1 MIFMKKKAISLLVL
15 ATTICFTNAKAQT
28 KPFTRGTFDRVG
40 VNVGVGTEGV
50 SLSVASVYT
59 NFLEVS
65 MGLNIMPNVNINSEI
80 DVNQISTQP
89 GEGYTFSE
97 RIMAQ
102 GSFRRTTLD
111 VKANCYPFGGNSLF
125 FVSAGFS
132 FGGAT
137 LAELTGFSEKVVN
150 EIRNNPN
157 LEGRFVAEVDK
168 YNIKFENDGNV
179 KGSFRV
185 KGFRPYVGLGVGR
198 MVPKRRVG
206 VRFEVGCQFMGSVKV
221 YQSNT
226 QLSIDEM
233 AKGGG
238 DFSDIVEK
246 INLYPVL
253 KLGIS
258 TRVL

>member
-50 SLSVASVYT
+50 HLSVASVYT

-65 MGLNIMPNVNINSEI
+65 MGLNIMPNVKINSEI

-97 RIMAQ
+97 RINAQ
-102 GSFRRTTLD
+102 GSFGRTTLD

-132 FGGAT
+132 FGGST

-168 YNIKFENDGNV
+168 YNIKFENDGHV

-226 QLSIDEM
+226 QLSIDQM